1 MKKFYNYVVYPQGS
15 HSNFTLDEP
24 FSSMLVSTIE
34 QAYKWAE
41 RLLTFNTSAT
51 SVNFRS
57 ENGWKLYYI
66 IRKNG
71 KLIRGKID

>member
-1 MKKFYNYVVYPQGS
+1 MKKFYNYVVYPNPQY
-15 HSNFTLDEP
+15 FTLENP
-24 FSSMLVSTIE
+24 FSSALAGSIKE
-34 QAYKWAE
+34 AYAWAE
-41 RLLTFNTSAT
+41 ILMNCNIGST

-71 KLIRGKID
+71 KLVQGKLD